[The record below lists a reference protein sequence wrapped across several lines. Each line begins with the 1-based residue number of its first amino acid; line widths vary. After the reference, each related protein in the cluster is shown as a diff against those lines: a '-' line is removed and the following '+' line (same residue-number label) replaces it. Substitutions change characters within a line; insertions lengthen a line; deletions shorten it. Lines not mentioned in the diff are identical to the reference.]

1 MRAREREREIDRSI
15 EEHGGG
21 GALSKQEEEEMTR

>member
-1 MRAREREREIDRSI
+1 LKRKMET

-21 GALSKQEEEEMTR
+21 GGALFNDAVNLDDYL